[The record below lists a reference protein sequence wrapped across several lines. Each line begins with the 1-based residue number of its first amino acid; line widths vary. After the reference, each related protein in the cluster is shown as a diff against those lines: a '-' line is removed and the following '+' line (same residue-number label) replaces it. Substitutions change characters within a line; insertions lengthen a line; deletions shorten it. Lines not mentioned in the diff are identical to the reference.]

1 MCEMIWRRFELTTQN
16 EQEKKELERIL
27 DEKNLSRKEI
37 AGILLGLHV
46 EPGFSRKAFGI

>member
-27 DEKNLSRKEI
+27 DEKNLSRKEL
-37 AGILLGLHV
+37 AVILFGLRV
-46 EPGFSRKAFGI
+46 RPGFSRKDFDI

>member
-27 DEKNLSRKEI
+27 DEKNLSRKEL
-37 AGILLGLHV
+37 AAILFGLRV
-46 EPGFSRKAFGI
+46 QPGFSRKDFGI